1 MTLARTTLQD
11 LPPTQVS
18 VMLAECGRL
27 KNAGVKS
34 ISIDQLRETDSSC
47 IAVLTLF
54 YSSGVL
60 DMIPAH
66 LFVKS
71 AEWHGTKHAL
81 EVDFYQPVGPL
92 ILDGILL
99 ECYGFRSSVDSGIYC
114 ILLED
119 KSQTHILSPNLDD
132 IGWYKSEYESKIVGQ
147 LVDGFADV
155 HSLFWGV
162 RGVELGNSTG
172 DELLL
177 DEEMIRGESTFTSSE
192 VSLFLDRFGDRL
204 GSKFHNIFRE
214 VSEVYP
220 DLIVDRI
227 MDRSNL
233 TLTHRDPH
241 AGNVFFQSCLRKI
254 APLLLTGLIVAEE
267 WVCMIWQH
275 ISPYW
280 HRTVRNAMEVDL
292 LRRYHDRLCSS
303 GVSDYDWDQCWYDC
317 RLGVIGWLNR
327 RIKHS
332 PFGCAVGLLISDNC
346 INAFDDLGCEGLL
359 PA

>member
-1 MTLARTTLQD
+1 
-11 LPPTQVS
+11 
-18 VMLAECGRL
+18 MLAECGRL

-119 KSQTHILSPNLDD
+119 ISQTHILSPNLDD

-155 HSLFWGV
+155 HCLFWGV
-162 RGVELGNSTG
+162 RGVELGNSTP

-192 VSLFLDRFGDRL
+192 VGLFLDRFGDRL
-204 GSKFHNIFRE
+204 CSKFHNIFRK

-220 DLIVDRI
+220 DLIVHRI

-241 AGNVFFQSCLRKI
+241 PGTVLVPKLPEKNRAV
-254 APLLLTGLIVAEE
+254 IVDWANCCRG
-267 WVCMIWQH
+267 VGVHDLATH
-275 ISPYW
+275 IPPYW

-303 GVSDYDWDQCWYDC
+303 GVSDYDWDQCWYDY
-317 RLGVIGWLNR
+317 RLGAIGWLNR

-332 PFGCAVGLLISDNC
+332 PFGSAVGLLICDNC